1 MKTGL
6 FYLKSVDFLSFE
18 VEFFF
23 VEFFPNEFTIQL
35 KFPGGLERLD
45 HQIAA
50 VAGAAIAGGAPPPP
64 PPPPQRPPLP
74 GLDNNAFF
82 LLFIF
87 QLHSLLTKIKLSQQK
102 VWDLA

>member
-1 MKTGL
+1 MSQIKTGL
-6 FYLKSVDFLSFE
+6 FFLKSADFLSFE
-18 VEFFF
+18 VESFF
-23 VEFFPNEFTIQL
+23 VEFFPNEFTVQF

-74 GLDNNAFF
+74 GLDNNAFIS
-82 LLFIF
+82 FIY
-87 QLHSLLTKIKLSQQK
+87 LSIAFTTHQDQTRSTN
-102 VWDLA
+102 

>member
-1 MKTGL
+1 M
-6 FYLKSVDFLSFE
+6 SS
-18 VEFFF
+18 FF
-23 VEFFPNEFTIQL
+23 VEFFPNEFTVQF

-74 GLDNNAFF
+74 GLDNNAFISF
-82 LLFIF
+82 IFIF
-87 QLHSLLTKIKLSQQK
+87 QLPSLLTKIKLSQQTE
-102 VWDLA
+102 VWDLT

>member
-1 MKTGL
+1 MKTGY
-6 FYLKSVDFLSFE
+6 FFLKSAEFLSFE
-18 VEFFF
+18 VESFFCW
-23 VEFFPNEFTIQL
+23 VFFPNEFTIQF

-74 GLDNNAFF
+74 GLDNNAFIS
-82 LLFIF
+82 FIY
-87 QLHSLLTKIKLSQQK
+87 LSIAFTTHQDQTRSTN
-102 VWDLA
+102 